1 MTTKDAMPSL
11 HGLGFVRCLF
21 AVSLLMS
28 SHVWTIYT
36 QYYGVLQY
44 YGVQY
49 SRYQEWTGWHQL
61 RHTKHKHIIRTHL
74 RMRHLNFRGDYYTD
88 SVNTYLHGPRAFFL
102 DPPPPFC
109 DKQQR

>member
-1 MTTKDAMPSL
+1 MDK
-11 HGLGFVRCLF
+11 
-21 AVSLLMS
+21 
-28 SHVWTIYT
+28 WTIYT